1 MEISI
6 RVKIRMYATLKYI
19 IRMIIQLKYTI
30 IMTTLLME
38 MQNTNTT

>member
-6 RVKIRMYATLKYI
+6 RVKIRMYAILKYI
-19 IRMIIQLKYTI
+19 IRIIIQLKYTI

>member
-6 RVKIRMYATLKYI
+6 HVKIRMYAILKYI

>member
-38 MQNTNTT
+38 MQNSNTT

>member
-6 RVKIRMYATLKYI
+6 RVKIKMYATLKYI